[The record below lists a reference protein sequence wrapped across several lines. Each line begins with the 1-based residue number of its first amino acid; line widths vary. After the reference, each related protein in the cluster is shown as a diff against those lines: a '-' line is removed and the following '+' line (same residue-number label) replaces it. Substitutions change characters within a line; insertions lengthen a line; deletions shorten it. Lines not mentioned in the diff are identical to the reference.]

1 MTLKE
6 LVMRV
11 SFEELLPYLKA
22 MIKGHD
28 NSVYAFR
35 EAYDRLRL
43 MEPNPEYKGEVQIS
57 WSGDIDEEENY
68 QKGERDVLAVCYLDG
83 DAWENGLAK
92 ELVIHKN
99 VDASLAEIA
108 ANCLWEITFYG
119 FSEKE
124 IENTFERMLGENKPQ
139 NKYEIALEKLRTS
152 IIKHQ
157 TPRKYISTIQG
168 KLCFT
173 EGILAYW
180 LHQMKRKNRS
190 KRKRA
195 YRQERR
201 KAYLKKMSTRLN
213 MVETLTVPGSSFTR
227 QDVEFLMSVEKGMS
241 YDYTS
246 ITGNAE
252 GRLAYIAD
260 SMTKYQ
266 QLDRDGYDNAI
277 VCIIVS
283 SKYPLAEV
291 ECREFQAKVRS
302 FLKYED
308 IRFGIVQTDNDSKE
322 VEVKLLLS
330 KL

>member
-1 MTLKE
+1 M
-6 LVMRV
+6 
-11 SFEELLPYLKA
+11 
-22 MIKGHD
+22 
-28 NSVYAFR
+28 
-35 EAYDRLRL
+35 
-43 MEPNPEYKGEVQIS
+43 
-57 WSGDIDEEENY
+57 
-68 QKGERDVLAVCYLDG
+68 
-83 DAWENGLAK
+83 
-92 ELVIHKN
+92 
-99 VDASLAEIA
+99 
-108 ANCLWEITFYG
+108 
-119 FSEKE
+119 
-124 IENTFERMLGENKPQ
+124 
-139 NKYEIALEKLRTS
+139 EKLRTS

-201 KAYLKKMSTRLN
+201 KAYLKKMGRRLN
-213 MVETLTVPGSSFTR
+213 LVESLTVPGSSFTR
-227 QDVEFLMSVEKGMS
+227 QDVEFLMSIEKGMS

-277 VCIIVS
+277 VCVIVS
-283 SKYPLAEV
+283 SKYPLAEA

-308 IRFGIVQTDNDSKE
+308 IRFGTVQTDNDSKE

>member
-6 LVMRV
+6 LVMQV

-43 MEPNPEYKGEVQIS
+43 MEPNPEYKGVVRVE
-57 WSGDIDEEENY
+57 WSGGDLEDEERWI
-68 QKGERDVLAVCYLDG
+68 GVHYLDNARWK
-83 DAWENGLAK
+83 DNLSKEIVVADDVHLSLE
-92 ELVIHKN
+92 ELVAH
-99 VDASLAEIA
+99 
-108 ANCLWEITFYG
+108 CLWEITFYG
-119 FSEKE
+119 FSEDE
-124 IENTFERMLGENKPQ
+124 IGHTFDRMLGREKPK
-139 NKYEIALEKLRTS
+139 NSYDIALKKFNAS
-152 IIKHQ
+152 IWKRQ
-157 TPRKYISTIQG
+157 TPRKYRCVFRG
-168 KLCFT
+168 MLCFQ
-173 EGILAYW
+173 GDSLKYHLCC
-180 LHQMKRKNRS
+180 LHRKNRS

-227 QDVEFLMSVEKGMS
+227 QDVEFLMSIEKGMS

-308 IRFGIVQTDNDSKE
+308 IRFGTVQTDNDSKE

>member
-6 LVMRV
+6 LVMQV

-28 NSVYAFR
+28 NSLYAFR

-43 MEPNPEYKGEVQIS
+43 MEPNPEYQGEVQIS

-68 QKGERDVLAVCYLDG
+68 QPGEDDVLAICYLD
-83 DAWENGLAK
+83 DDVWENELAK
-92 ELVIHKN
+92 ELIIHKN
-99 VDASLAEIA
+99 VDVSLAEIA

-119 FSEKE
+119 FSPNE
-124 IENTFERMLGENKPQ
+124 ISQTFDRMLGRIKPQ
-139 NKYEIALEKLRTS
+139 NKYEIALDKLEES
-152 IIKHQ
+152 IWKHQ
-157 TPRKYISTIQG
+157 TPRRLRSRGPWGQRCTTLEFPLRRG
-168 KLCFT
+168 DR
-173 EGILAYW
+173 
-180 LHQMKRKNRS
+180 RKNRS

-195 YRQERR
+195 YRQKRR
-201 KAYLKKMSTRLN
+201 EEYLKKMGRRLN

-227 QDVEFLMSVEKGMS
+227 QDVEFLMSIEKGMS

-277 VCIIVS
+277 VCVIVS

-308 IRFGIVQTDNDSKE
+308 IRFGTVQTDNDSKE